1 MLIYSAMRGCRMTT
15 RRLLRAGADV
25 GDVSI
30 HGNTPL
36 HFAAMHGYEDVVR
49 GAHCL
54 CCPGCPAPAVASEPL
69 LPSVPPAL
77 ACSDSPPAVA
87 TA

>member
-1 MLIYSAMRGCRMTT
+1 MWVQRQFTVLIYSAMRGCRMTT

-49 GAHCL
+49 GAHCHP
-54 CCPGCPAPAVASEPL
+54 CCSAVASEPL
-69 LPSVPPAL
+69 LPSSSA
-77 ACSDSPPAVA
+77 
-87 TA
+87 

>member
-54 CCPGCPAPAVASEPL
+54 CRPR
-69 LPSVPPAL
+69 LP
-77 ACSDSPPAVA
+77 CSCCGL
-87 TA
+87 